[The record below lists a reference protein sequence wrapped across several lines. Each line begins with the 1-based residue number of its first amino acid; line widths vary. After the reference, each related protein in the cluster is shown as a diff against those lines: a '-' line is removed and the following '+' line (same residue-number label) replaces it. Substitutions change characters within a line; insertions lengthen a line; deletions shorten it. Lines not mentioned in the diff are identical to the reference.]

1 MRGSLFTFPATR
13 RSKWLVFVLWFAA
26 IFIAFG
32 SELPTKFE
40 EAENNEATSYL
51 PGDAE
56 STKALAKTEELQ
68 KGEIAPTVIV
78 FRRESGLTPA
88 DFRTIEA
95 DVGKMTAKRYEGV
108 IPDGETAASGG
119 QERDD
124 GRGAETAA
132 GLR

>member
-1 MRGSLFTFPATR
+1 MRGSLFTLPATK

-32 SELPTKFE
+32 AELPDKFE

-56 STKALAKTEELQ
+56 STKALANTEALQ
-68 KGEIAPTVIV
+68 KGEIAPTVVV
-78 FRRESGLTPA
+78 FRRESGLTPI
-88 DFRTIEA
+88 DFVTIAE
-95 DVGKMTAKRYEGV
+95 DVKKMTEKRYPGV

-119 QERDD
+119 
-124 GRGAETAA
+124 
-132 GLR
+132 